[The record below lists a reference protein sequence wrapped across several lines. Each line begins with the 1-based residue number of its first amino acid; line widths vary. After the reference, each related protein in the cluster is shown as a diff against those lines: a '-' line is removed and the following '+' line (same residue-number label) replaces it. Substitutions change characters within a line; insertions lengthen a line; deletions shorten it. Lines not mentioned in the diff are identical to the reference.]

1 MTTPFSNAGPPQG
14 TTGILHVV
22 RQSPSRQTPASVF
35 LISFGGKNNE
45 GGMFYVGRTSG
56 LDALAVFLKEVGVSS
71 VDIDSALQALEAGPH
86 HQIPNVTLTRDFLSR
101 LGL

>member
-14 TTGILHVV
+14 TTDTFHVV

-35 LISFGGKNNE
+35 LISFGGKSNE
-45 GGMFYVGRTSG
+45 GGMFYVGRASG
-56 LDALAVFLKEVGVSS
+56 LDALAAFLQEVGVSS
-71 VDIDSALQALEAGPH
+71 VDIDSALEAGPH
-86 HQIPNVTLTRDFLSR
+86 HQIANVGLTRDFLSR